1 MTLTLICQLAEIGT
15 CVATVALVIVALWQL
30 GHIRTQF
37 ITTFEDRMT
46 EQYRKLMKDIPT
58 DVWLGADLK
67 TLDGE
72 QVHRCRD
79 AIYRYIDLSNEQ
91 AFLHYQHRVRAETW
105 RIWKEGIQSNMKL
118 PAFHELWKEVAHKT
132 PAAFEFLRDLL
143 P

>member
-15 CVATVALVIVALWQL
+15 CIATFALAVVAWWQIAQ
-30 GHIRTQF
+30 IREQTA
-37 ITTFEDRMT
+37 TSFEDRLT

-67 TLDGE
+67 TVPKE
-72 QVHRCRD
+72 QQRRCRD

-91 AFLHYQHRVRAETW
+91 AFLHNVGRVRPETW
-105 RIWKEGIQSNMKL
+105 RVWKEGIKSNMDL
-118 PAFHELWKEVAHKT
+118 RAFDEVWKEVAHKT
-132 PAAFEFLRDLL
+132 PEAFTFLRELI